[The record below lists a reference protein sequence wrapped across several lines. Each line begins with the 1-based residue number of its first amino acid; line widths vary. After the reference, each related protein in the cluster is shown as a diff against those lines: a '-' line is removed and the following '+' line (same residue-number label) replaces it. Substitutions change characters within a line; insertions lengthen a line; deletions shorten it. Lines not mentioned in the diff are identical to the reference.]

1 MHCQISRNAQNKIRN
16 LQTKLEQFTDQKKS
30 YKKHQPVGITLFI
43 NDNTKALKHKYCLR
57 FRHIS

>member
-30 YKKHQPVGITLFI
+30 YKKYQPVGITLFI

-57 FRHIS
+57 FRHMS